1 MAIYRSVHTTF
12 WTDTKVADKFTPEDK
27 YFMLYC
33 LTNNYTNLIG
43 CYEISI
49 KQMAYDLGYSKD
61 SVEHLL
67 HRFVDVHKMID
78 YDFKTNEL
86 FIKNWHKYN
95 WTTSEKLEKPL
106 IAAISKVKNINFKE
120 ELIDIYN
127 SREKVN
133 IPYPYGIDTTD
144 TDTITNTNTTSNS
157 NSEIIKEIIDYLNVK
172 TSKSFRSNNKET
184 IKHINARLK
193 EGYTIEDFKK
203 VIDIKTSEWLNTN
216 MDQYLRPQT
225 LFNNKFE
232 SYLNTK
238 VNTVSKSNGND
249 DNVFADVAKRFTYD
263 ESKKSTTE
271 YNYDELDF

>member
-12 WTDTKVADKFTPEDK
+12 WTDTKVSDNFTPEDK

-49 KQMAYDLGYSKD
+49 KQMAYDMGYSRE

-67 HRFVDVHKMID
+67 HRFINNHKVIN
-78 YDFKTNEL
+78 YDFDTNEL
-86 FIKNWHKYN
+86 FIKNWYKYN
-95 WTTSEKLEKPL
+95 WTSSEKLEKPL
-106 IAAISKVKNINFKE
+106 IAAISKVKNVHFKE

-144 TDTITNTNTTSNS
+144 TDTVTNTTSNT
-157 NSEIIKEIIDYLNVK
+157 EVIKEIIDYLNSK
-172 TSKSFRSNNKET
+172 SNKSFRSNNKET

-193 EGYTIEDFKK
+193 EGYTINDFKK
-203 VIDIKTSEWLNTN
+203 VIDIKTTEWLNTN

-225 LFNNKFE
+225 LFNSKFE

-238 VNTVSKSNGND
+238 VETLKA
-249 DNVFADVAKRFTYD
+249 DNKVKELIPEQPPV
-263 ESKKSTTE
+263 KKYSF
-271 YNYDELDF
+271 DIV